1 MVPSHKHNISPEN
14 KLIHAP
20 LLLAAHSCLQPLA
33 GLGGKCLG
41 VWLAYISVVEFYF
54 GVRKISVMRVNVY
67 SRNVSI

>member
-1 MVPSHKHNISPEN
+1 MDPSHKHNISPEN

-20 LLLAAHSCLQPLA
+20 LLSASECGWHIA
-33 GLGGKCLG
+33 
-41 VWLAYISVVEFYF
+41 VVEFYF